1 LSLTKPRLKWEFCEE
16 WMWGGKEE
24 WVGDRGNASQLLE
37 FISLFLE
44 SKLKPVRYIIWS
56 EMIGIGRKKKWL
68 ETYHK
73 IYKSRDLRNASL
85 VKRNHEEVLLV
96 KDWEEEE
103 I

>member
-1 LSLTKPRLKWEFCEE
+1 
-16 WMWGGKEE
+16 
-24 WVGDRGNASQLLE
+24 
-37 FISLFLE
+37 
-44 SKLKPVRYIIWS
+44 
-56 EMIGIGRKKKWL
+56 MIGIGRKKKWL